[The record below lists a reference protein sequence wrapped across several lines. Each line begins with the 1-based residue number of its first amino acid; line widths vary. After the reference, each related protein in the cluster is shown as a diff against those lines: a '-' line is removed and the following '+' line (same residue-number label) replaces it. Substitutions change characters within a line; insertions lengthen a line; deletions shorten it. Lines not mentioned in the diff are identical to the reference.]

1 MRLLLAFVL
10 LLISTLVFVN
20 CAPFR
25 NSPFSDQLFHPERD
39 LNIAAIKRIQ
49 NVEAD
54 GKIRIAIYSDPHQN
68 YKDMDATVTQIN
80 KATDIDFIVSLGDVT
95 NSGYNFEYDQYLN
108 TYVLFKHPVI
118 SVIGNHDAIG
128 AGLEIFEKVFGMVDF
143 WFESDSK
150 RFVFFNAVNL
160 EHPDAFN
167 PNWLKEAIDTSSK
180 PVFIFAHTSLRD
192 KERYSGD
199 TAQTFS
205 DIIANPKVQ
214 MIFNGH
220 NHVYGLT
227 CDGDTVMLQSPR
239 VEGAQWLIVEIQGTQ
254 VTITKQ
260 HTGESARETLKN

>member
-10 LLISTLVFVN
+10 LLISTLIFVN

-54 GKIRIAIYSDPHQN
+54 GKIRIALYSDPHQN

-80 KATDIDFIVSLGDVT
+80 KATDIDFIVSLGDFT
-95 NSGYNFEYDQYLN
+95 NSGYNFEYDQYLD
-108 TYVLFKHPVI
+108 TYVLLKHPVV

-128 AGLEIFEKVFGMVDF
+128 AGLHIFEKVFGPTSF
-143 WFESDSK
+143 WFESDTK
-150 RFVFFNAVNL
+150 RFIFFNAVNL
-160 EHPDAFN
+160 EDPKGFS
-167 PNWLKEAIDTSSK
+167 PSWLKETIDSSSK

-192 KERYSGD
+192 KERYTGD
-199 TAQTFS
+199 TAQIFS
-205 DIIANPKVQ
+205 DIIASPKVQ

-220 NHVYGLT
+220 NHVYGLNR
-227 CDGDTVMLQSPR
+227 DGDTVMLQSPR
-239 VEGAQWLIVEIQGTQ
+239 VEGVQWLIVEIQGSQ

-260 HTGESARETLKN
+260 HTGESVGETLKN